1 MRIDFISRL
10 ALLLVAGFLIVATQ
24 VWGGGTIEWLF
35 IVGGIVMIALAAGA
49 LGMAPGPQRTLD
61 ALLGVLGVW
70 AIVQAIVFDRLD
82 AGVGVVH
89 DRGGRGAARHSRP
102 HDPRAH
108 DRTRRARAQRR
119 HAGAGRR
126 ASRAVAARGT

>member
-24 VWGGGTIEWLF
+24 VWAVGTIEWLF

-61 ALLGVLGVW
+61 GLVGLLGVW
-70 AIVQAIVFDRLD
+70 SIVQAIVFEGSTLEWVSFTT
-82 AGVGVVH
+82 AAVGALLATVGLTIHELTTERVVH
-89 DRGGRGAARHSRP
+89 ELSVVSRER
-102 HDPRAH
+102 D
-108 DRTRRARAQRR
+108 
-119 HAGAGRR
+119 
-126 ASRAVAARGT
+126 VAAY

>member
-24 VWGGGTIEWLF
+24 VWAFGTIEWLF

-61 ALLGVLGVW
+61 GLVGLLGVW
-70 AIVQAIVFDRLD
+70 SIVQAIVFEGSTLQWVSFTT
-82 AGVGVVH
+82 AAVGALLATIGLTIHELTTERVVH
-89 DRGGRGAARHSRP
+89 ELSVVSR
-102 HDPRAH
+102 
-108 DRTRRARAQRR
+108 QRD
-119 HAGAGRR
+119 
-126 ASRAVAARGT
+126 VAAY

>member
-24 VWGGGTIEWLF
+24 VWAFGTIEWLF

-61 ALLGVLGVW
+61 GLVGLLGVW
-70 AIVQAIVFDRLD
+70 SIVQAIVFEGSTLQWVSFTT
-82 AGVGVVH
+82 A
-89 DRGGRGAARHSRP
+89 
-102 HDPRAH
+102 
-108 DRTRRARAQRR
+108 
-119 HAGAGRR
+119 
-126 ASRAVAARGT
+126 AVAALLATVGLTIHELTTERVVHELSVVSRERDVAAY

>member
-24 VWGGGTIEWLF
+24 VWAFGTIEWLF

-61 ALLGVLGVW
+61 GLVGLLGVW
-70 AIVQAIVFDRLD
+70 SIVQAIVFNGSTLEWV
-82 AGVGVVH
+82 AFTTALVGAAVATLGLSIHEATTERVVH
-89 DRGGRGAARHSRP
+89 ELSVVGTET
-102 HDPRAH
+102 
-108 DRTRRARAQRR
+108 RTRRPV
-119 HAGAGRR
+119 GA
-126 ASRAVAARGT
+126 

>member
-24 VWGGGTIEWLF
+24 VWAFGTIEWLF

-61 ALLGVLGVW
+61 GLVGLLGVW
-70 AIVQAIVFDRLD
+70 SIVQAIVFEGSTLQWVSFTT
-82 AGVGVVH
+82 ASVAALLATVGLTIHELTTERVVH
-89 DRGGRGAARHSRP
+89 ELSVVSRER
-102 HDPRAH
+102 D
-108 DRTRRARAQRR
+108 
-119 HAGAGRR
+119 
-126 ASRAVAARGT
+126 VAAY

>member
-24 VWGGGTIEWLF
+24 VWAFGTIEWLF

-61 ALLGVLGVW
+61 GLVGLLGVW
-70 AIVQAIVFDRLD
+70 SIVQAIVFESSTLQWVSFTT
-82 AGVGVVH
+82 AAVGALLATIGLTIHELTTERVVH
-89 DRGGRGAARHSRP
+89 ELSVVSRER
-102 HDPRAH
+102 D
-108 DRTRRARAQRR
+108 
-119 HAGAGRR
+119 
-126 ASRAVAARGT
+126 VAAY

>member
-24 VWGGGTIEWLF
+24 VWAFGTIEWLF

-61 ALLGVLGVW
+61 GLVGLLGVW
-70 AIVQAIVFDRLD
+70 SIVQAIVFEGSTLQWVSFTT
-82 AGVGVVH
+82 AVVAALLATVGLTIHELTTERVVH
-89 DRGGRGAARHSRP
+89 ELSVVSRER
-102 HDPRAH
+102 D
-108 DRTRRARAQRR
+108 
-119 HAGAGRR
+119 
-126 ASRAVAARGT
+126 VAAY

>member
-24 VWGGGTIEWLF
+24 VWAFGTIEWLF

-61 ALLGVLGVW
+61 GLVGLLGVW
-70 AIVQAIVFDRLD
+70 SIVQAIVFEGSTLQWVSFTT
-82 AGVGVVH
+82 AAVGALLATVGLTIHELTTERVVH
-89 DRGGRGAARHSRP
+89 ELSVVSRER
-102 HDPRAH
+102 D
-108 DRTRRARAQRR
+108 
-119 HAGAGRR
+119 
-126 ASRAVAARGT
+126 VAAY

>member
-24 VWGGGTIEWLF
+24 VWAFGTIEWLF

-61 ALLGVLGVW
+61 GLVGLLGVW
-70 AIVQAIVFDRLD
+70 SIVQAIVFEGSTLQWVSF
-82 AGVGVVH
+82 ATAAVGALLATVGLTIHELTTERVVH
-89 DRGGRGAARHSRP
+89 ELSVVSRER
-102 HDPRAH
+102 D
-108 DRTRRARAQRR
+108 
-119 HAGAGRR
+119 
-126 ASRAVAARGT
+126 VAAY

>member
-70 AIVQAIVFDRLD
+70 SIVQAIVFEGSTLR
-82 AGVGVVH
+82 VGVVH
-89 DRGGRGAARHSRP
+89 DRGGRARCSPQSASRSTSSRP
-102 HDPRAH
+102 NAWS
-108 DRTRRARAQRR
+108 TSSAW
-119 HAGAGRR
+119 
-126 ASRAVAARGT
+126 

>member
-24 VWGGGTIEWLF
+24 VWAFGTIEWLF

-61 ALLGVLGVW
+61 GLVGLLGVW
-70 AIVQAIVFDRLD
+70 SIVQAIVFEGSTLQWVSFTT
-82 AGVGVVH
+82 A
-89 DRGGRGAARHSRP
+89 
-102 HDPRAH
+102 
-108 DRTRRARAQRR
+108 
-119 HAGAGRR
+119 
-126 ASRAVAARGT
+126 AVAALLATVGLTIHELTTERVVHELSVASRERDVAAY

>member
-24 VWGGGTIEWLF
+24 VWACGTIEWLF

-61 ALLGVLGVW
+61 GLVGLLGVW
-70 AIVQAIVFDRLD
+70 SIVQAIVFEGSTLQWVSFTT
-82 AGVGVVH
+82 A
-89 DRGGRGAARHSRP
+89 
-102 HDPRAH
+102 
-108 DRTRRARAQRR
+108 
-119 HAGAGRR
+119 
-126 ASRAVAARGT
+126 AVAALLATVGLTIHELTTERVVHELSVVSRERDVAAY

>member
-24 VWGGGTIEWLF
+24 VWAFGTIEWLF

-61 ALLGVLGVW
+61 GLVGLLGVW
-70 AIVQAIVFDRLD
+70 SIVQAIVFEGSTLQWVSF
-82 AGVGVVH
+82 ATAAVGALLATIGLTIHELTTERVVH
-89 DRGGRGAARHSRP
+89 ELSVVSRER
-102 HDPRAH
+102 D
-108 DRTRRARAQRR
+108 
-119 HAGAGRR
+119 
-126 ASRAVAARGT
+126 VAAY